1 MIKTFTATR
10 VLTKGNLLFRDKIIV
25 DTTAQKLT
33 YRKRNPIGIGQT
45 DIVLYFKD
53 IVSFQIITR
62 LEFLL
67 FCNIRIETI
76 GGRQLIANGFTI
88 KDAKEIQTDI
98 GY

>member
-10 VLTKGNLLFRDKIIV
+10 VLTKGNLLFRDKVIV

-62 LEFLL
+62 LELLL
-67 FCNIRIETI
+67 FCNISIETK
-76 GGRQLIANGFTI
+76 GGKEIIANGFLI
-88 KDAKEIQTDI
+88 KDAKEIKQEV
-98 GY
+98 GF